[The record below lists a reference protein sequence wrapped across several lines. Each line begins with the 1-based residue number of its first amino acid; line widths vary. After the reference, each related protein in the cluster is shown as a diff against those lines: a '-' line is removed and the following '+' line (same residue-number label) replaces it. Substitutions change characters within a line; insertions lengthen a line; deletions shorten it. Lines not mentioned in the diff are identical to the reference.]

1 MLLIVWISAT
11 AATALWPDHYMHLGH
26 FFRQRCGIA
35 VAMGLGIL
43 HFCRHFQITLY
54 KHHDEFHTYQQWKV
68 FIAISIVWFAFLWW
82 LMRLSLLSYIY
93 WPSAVPLRW
102 TVCSEL
108 LFIFSFRWFVF
119 CLLFVWI
126 HWIILNINP
135 FPLYMLQ
142 TPSSSLSLIF

>member
-1 MLLIVWISAT
+1 MWIFRNVFS
-11 AATALWPDHYMHLGH
+11 PFSINEHLGC
-26 FFRQRCGIA
+26 FWLFGFLPLLPQPCDQTTMCTWDTSSGRDVELLWRWVWAFYI
-35 VAMGLGIL
+35 
-43 HFCRHFQITLY
+43 FCRHFQITLY

-102 TVCSEL
+102 TICSEL
-108 LFIFSFRWFVF
+108 LFIFSFGWFAF

-126 HWIILNINP
+126 H
-135 FPLYMLQ
+135 
-142 TPSSSLSLIF
+142 